1 MAVRKFFL
9 AIGQSNADATALI
22 SSWLTSHPELD
33 LRNASDF
40 TFGSYD
46 DNFSLPGGSA
56 CWPATV
62 ASQTINL
69 RGKAV
74 RNIRFLT
81 MYNPQSTGYFGY
93 PGTGRIMSVDGT
105 NPTTDIITQ
114 QTYTGNPSGL
124 TITRKRTGV
133 VHTIT
138 AHSSVVVGG
147 ITYGKITVS
156 PAFSPAPSI
165 GEDFTYELSTP
176 ILVPGPGT
184 TITTQINWGAALGA
198 GGATVASLVGLE
210 LEYLGPAHNGQVGDR
225 KKITGVSG
233 NSITI
238 ESAFTQN
245 PHAGDKFRIV
255 APKNGANLVPIHEYG
270 YFLPWSQFEG
280 SVTEATYQPSPKT
293 NPFPAGF
300 NYPQQ
305 YSAPGFFW
313 NPFNGTAWLQSTQA
327 RMSFVVGLAAKLHQ
341 SIGEDIYCVPLAVG
355 GASLALREQSVV
367 NTFGYGWLD
376 PQTNNNWNPSDPTSL
391 YARLMDTLD
400 AAIVAAARQ
409 GDTLQCVGVFV
420 VQGEQ
425 DAGSESTANS
435 YYDNLKKFK
444 STLRADILAKGL
456 WSGDSSKIPWV
467 QSFIVNLFSGSE
479 KINDSILKCA
489 MEDRYMATFD
499 VQDVEL
505 QDAVH
510 FSGAGL
516 TKIEQRMFESW
527 RKINNPGITDVDI
540 CNLALSHIGDTA
552 IITGISPP
560 DGSVQA
566 SHCAKFYPIARDGL
580 LQMHSWLFA
589 TKRKALVETTNTIS
603 QWRYA
608 YLMPSD
614 VGDSFAII
622 ASDSSSDYTETYS
635 VEPYYSGVNID
646 STVGR
651 YSPQQFAVEVN
662 NSGQRVIYTNQENAV
677 IRYTAMVTDTSQFSP
692 LFVTALSWHLA
703 SMLAGPIIKGENGSA
718 EAKRCQQMMMLY
730 LSKAQSSDSNQRNV
744 KPSHIV
750 NWISGR

>member
-46 DNFSLPGGSA
+46 DVFDLPGSTA
-56 CWPATV
+56 CWPSTALQ
-62 ASQTINL
+62 SINL
-69 RGKAV
+69 RGKAI

-81 MYNPQSTGYFGY
+81 MYNPQATGYFGY
-93 PGTGRIMSVDGT
+93 PGTGRIMAVDGT
-105 NPTTDIITQ
+105 NPTTEIITQ
-114 QTYTGNPSGL
+114 QKYTGNPSGL
-124 TITRKRTGV
+124 VISRKRTGTQ
-133 VHTIT
+133 HTVT
-138 AHSSVVVGG
+138 NHSSVVINGV
-147 ITYGKITVS
+147 TYGKLTVS
-156 PAFSPAPSI
+156 QPFSPAPSV
-165 GEDFTYELSTP
+165 GEDFEYELSCLA
-176 ILVPGPGT
+176 LVGAPGT
-184 TITTQINWGAALGA
+184 TITTQISWGAQLGA
-198 GGATVASLVGLE
+198 GGATVGSLVGLE
-210 LEYLGPAHNGQVGDR
+210 LEYLGPAHNGQIGER
-225 KKITGVSG
+225 RKITAVSG

-238 ESAFTQN
+238 ETAFQQN
-245 PHAGDKFRIV
+245 PHAADKFRIV
-255 APKNGANLVPIHEYG
+255 APKNGALLVPTRKYG

-280 SVTEATYQPSPKT
+280 AVTDATYQPSPKI

-305 YSAPGFFW
+305 YSSPGFFW
-313 NPFNGTAWLQSTQA
+313 NPFDGTAWLQGTQA
-327 RMSFVVGLAAKLHQ
+327 RMSFAVGLAAKLHQ
-341 SIGEDIYCVPLAVG
+341 SLGEDIYCVPLAAG
-355 GASLALREQSVV
+355 GASLAMREQSVA
-367 NTFGYGWLD
+367 NTFGYGWFD
-376 PQTNNNWNPSDPTSL
+376 PQVNNNWNPSDPTSL

-400 AAIVAAARQ
+400 AAVTAAAYQ

-425 DAGSESTANS
+425 DAGSESTYNV

-444 STLRADILAKGL
+444 STLRAALLSKGL
-456 WSGDSSKIPWV
+456 WSGDSAKIPWV
-467 QSFIVNLFSGSE
+467 QSFIVNLGAGSE
-479 KINDSILKCA
+479 AVNDAILKCA

-499 VQDVEL
+499 VQDVAL
-505 QDAVH
+505 QDTVH

-552 IITGISPP
+552 IVTGIVPP
-560 DGSVQA
+560 DGSIQA
-566 SHCAKFYPIARDGL
+566 LHCAKFYPIARDGL
-580 LQMHSWLFA
+580 LQMHRWLFA
-589 TKRKALVETTNTIS
+589 TKRKDLVQTTNTIS
-603 QWRYA
+603 QWKYA
-608 YLMPSD
+608 YFMPSD

-622 ASDSSSDYTETYS
+622 APDAGSDYAETYS
-635 VEPYYSGVNID
+635 VEQYYNGINID
-646 STVGR
+646 NAVGK

-662 NSGQRVIYTNQENAV
+662 NAGQRVIYTNQESAV
-677 IRYTAMVTDTSQFSP
+677 IRYTAMVTDASQFSP

-744 KPSHIV
+744 KPTHIV
-750 NWISGR
+750 NWIQGR